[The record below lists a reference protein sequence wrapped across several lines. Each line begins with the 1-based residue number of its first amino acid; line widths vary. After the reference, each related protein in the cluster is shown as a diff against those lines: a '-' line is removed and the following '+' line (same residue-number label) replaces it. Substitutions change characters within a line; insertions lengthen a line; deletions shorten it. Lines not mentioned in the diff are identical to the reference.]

1 MGCASAF
8 TGSGTSSLFA
18 GLRSSVFDSV
28 KSKLTTLTFVVGGLA
43 LTGAGL
49 GRVVDPAWSAVRE
62 RQPAL
67 RLNSS
72 MTAAGQGV
80 TLALLGGFRALVAD
94 IAWVR
99 MYALWEKHDLPGTQ
113 SLLQLVTAIDPRPV
127 YFWVNGARIVANDFS
142 AWRLDMAG
150 GYAVAGDSTEQR
162 INREQGTIAVQHL
175 DAAMAFHPS
184 NPDLWIERANIE
196 LNRLRDVGAAAESY
210 RRAWEQPRAPFY
222 AARLH
227 AELLRRQGRK
237 AEALAWLVKL
247 HPSLPVGDDGA
258 ARDIVLDRIRELER
272 ELNVPAERAYRVA
285 P

>member
-1 MGCASAF
+1 M
-8 TGSGTSSLFA
+8 
-18 GLRSSVFDSV
+18 
-28 KSKLTTLTFVVGGLA
+28 LTVVVGGLA
-43 LTGAGL
+43 LAGTGL

-99 MYALWEKHDLPGTQ
+99 MYALWEKHDMPGTQ

-142 AWRLDMAG
+142 VWRLDMAG
-150 GYAVAGDSTEQR
+150 GYTTAGPSAEQR

-175 DAAMAFHPS
+175 DAAMEFHPS

-196 LNRLRDVGAAAESY
+196 LNRLGDVGAAADSY
-210 RRAWEQPRAPFY
+210 RRAWEQPRAPYY

-247 HPSLPVGDDGA
+247 HPSLPAGDDGA
-258 ARDIVLDRIRELER
+258 ARDTVLDRIRELER
-272 ELNVPAERAYRVA
+272 ELNVPAERAYRVT

>member
-1 MGCASAF
+1 
-8 TGSGTSSLFA
+8 
-18 GLRSSVFDSV
+18 V
-28 KSKLTTLTFVVGGLA
+28 KSRFLTLVLIVAGLA
-43 LTGAGL
+43 LAGSGL
-49 GRVVDPAWSAVRE
+49 QQVVAPAWNAARA

-94 IAWVR
+94 VVWVR
-99 MYALWEKHDLPGTQ
+99 MYALWEQHDLPATQ
-113 SLLQLVTAIDPRPV
+113 SLIQLVTAIDPRPV
-127 YFWVNGARIVANDFS
+127 YFWINGARILAHDFS

-150 GYAVAGDSTEQR
+150 GYEAAGPSVEQR
-162 INREQGTIAVQHL
+162 INREQGTVALGHL
-175 DAAMAFHPS
+175 AAAMEFHPA

-196 LNRLRDVGAAAESY
+196 LHRLRDPDAAAESY
-210 RRAWEQPRAPFY
+210 RRAWEQPKAPYY

-247 HPSLPVGDDGA
+247 HPTLPPGDDGA
-258 ARDIVLDRIRELER
+258 ARDVVLDRIRELER
-272 ELNVPAERAYRVA
+272 ELNVPAERVYRPA